1 MLNAFD
7 KLTANLK
14 IKFYRYTA
22 LADVMDF
29 HLVTILDNGKR
40 SLINVE
46 ILNEAETTLRLH
58 AIQKYPLSNLCG
70 EPIQHVECD
79 LGESR
84 HVNIVGLAKVNQGLF
99 GAKEEITL
107 RIKLAVLIFSCFHD
121 LRFKN
126 LLIVHLSKYI
136 GSACPKSFK
145 VGDAKI
151 YLIAANFFQERLEK
165 F

>member
-58 AIQKYPLSNLCG
+58 AIQKYPLRSLCG
-70 EPIQHVECD
+70 ESI
-79 LGESR
+79 
-84 HVNIVGLAKVNQGLF
+84 
-99 GAKEEITL
+99 
-107 RIKLAVLIFSCFHD
+107 
-121 LRFKN
+121 
-126 LLIVHLSKYI
+126 
-136 GSACPKSFK
+136 
-145 VGDAKI
+145 
-151 YLIAANFFQERLEK
+151 
-165 F
+165 

>member
-14 IKFYRYTA
+14 LKLYLCTA

-46 ILNEAETTLRLH
+46 VLNEAETTLRLH
-58 AIQKYPLSNLCG
+58 AIQKYPLSNLCR

-79 LGESR
+79 LGEGR
-84 HVNIVGLAKVNQGLF
+84 HVNVVGLAEVN
-99 GAKEEITL
+99 
-107 RIKLAVLIFSCFHD
+107 
-121 LRFKN
+121 
-126 LLIVHLSKYI
+126 
-136 GSACPKSFK
+136 
-145 VGDAKI
+145 
-151 YLIAANFFQERLEK
+151 
-165 F
+165 